1 MGKPK
6 LYDCITFFDENFLTN
21 LRFEILNKVIDI
33 FVVCESKYDHMGNPK
48 PINFS
53 LLNKKYK
60 DRVRHIIIE
69 EQFPNSKNG
78 WKNEEYQRE
87 KIFDGIEDAT
97 LDDYI
102 FFSDSDEIPNPEK
115 LFDFKLKKKFGIF
128 LQNFYVYKINI
139 YNKYE
144 TPWEGPR
151 VCKKKDLK
159 SFTHLRKKI
168 LKKNISK
175 PFWKINYEKNIELF
189 KNGGWHFNNL
199 YNLELIKKKIETF
212 PHTEFKTKKFTEIKK
227 IKTRVDNLEDLFG
240 RGYKYEKV
248 ILDDSYPKY
257 ILQNLSLFKEFIL

>member
-128 LQNFYVYKINI
+128 FQKMFTYKMNLF
-139 YNKYE
+139 NKYE
-144 TPWEGPR
+144 TPWEGTR
-151 VCKKKDLK
+151 ISKKKDLK
-159 SFTHLRKKI
+159 SIDWLRHKVLFKN
-168 LKKNISK
+168 LKYG
-175 PFWKINYEKNIELF
+175 FWRIDKEKNIEIIDD
-189 KNGGWHFNNL
+189 GGWHFNYLLRPDEISKKFKSLAETSWDNKKYYDEKTIKEKIEKKIDL
-199 YNLELIKKKIETF
+199 FNRGHIFEHKEIDESYPDYIKNNLEK
-212 PHTEFKTKKFTEIKK
+212 
-227 IKTRVDNLEDLFG
+227 
-240 RGYKYEKV
+240 YKEW
-248 ILDDSYPKY
+248 IL
-257 ILQNLSLFKEFIL
+257 